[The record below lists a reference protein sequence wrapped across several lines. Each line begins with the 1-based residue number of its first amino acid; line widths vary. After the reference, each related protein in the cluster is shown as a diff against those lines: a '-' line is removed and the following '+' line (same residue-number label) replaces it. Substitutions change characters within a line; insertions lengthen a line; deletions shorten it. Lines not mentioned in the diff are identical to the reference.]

1 MIDENTRLHA
11 LLRDLMRQRP
21 FETYQP
27 QPDTAE
33 RKRLEIQTIPFA
45 LPEKRDE

>member
-1 MIDENTRLHA
+1 MIPESARLEA
-11 LLRDLMRQRP
+11 LLRDLMQQRP

-33 RKRLEIQTIPFA
+33 RQRLAVQSIPFA